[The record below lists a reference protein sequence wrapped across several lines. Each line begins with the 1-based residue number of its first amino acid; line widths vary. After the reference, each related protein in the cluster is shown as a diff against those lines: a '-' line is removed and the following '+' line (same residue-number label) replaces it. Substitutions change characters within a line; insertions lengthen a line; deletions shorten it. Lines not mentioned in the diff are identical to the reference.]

1 MNTAE
6 QSMVDLALSIARK
19 AHEGQLDKA
28 GVDYIE
34 HPIYV
39 ASQVDTEEEKA
50 VALLHD
56 VIEDSPVSAEELL
69 QAGLPETVVTAVQVL
84 TKKKEQDYQTY
95 LETVKKNPLARVV
108 KLADLKHNSDLSRL
122 SSITEKD
129 RERLKKYKKAIDFLS
144 MQKKP
149 FYAILVKNKR

>member
-56 VIEDSPVSAEELL
+56 VIEDSPVSAEGLL

-144 MQKKP
+144 M
-149 FYAILVKNKR
+149 

>member
-1 MNTAE
+1 MNTAG
-6 QSMVDLALSIARK
+6 QSMVNLALSIARQ

-28 GVDYIE
+28 GVDYIK

-39 ASQVDTEEEKA
+39 ASQVETEEEKT

-56 VIEDSPVSAEELL
+56 VLEDSSVTAEELL
-69 QAGLPETVVTAVQVL
+69 IAGLPETVVTTVQVL
-84 TKKKEQDYQTY
+84 TKQTGQDYQTY
-95 LETVKKNPLARVV
+95 LQAVKSNPLACRV

-122 SSITEKD
+122 TSITEKD

-144 MQKKP
+144 M
-149 FYAILVKNKR
+149 

>member
-1 MNTAE
+1 MNTTE

-56 VIEDSPVSAEELL
+56 VIEDSSVTAEELL
-69 QAGLPETVVTAVQVL
+69 NAGLPETVVTAIQIL
-84 TKKKEQDYQTY
+84 SKKKGQDYQTY
-95 LETVKKNPLARVV
+95 LENVKSNPLARVI

-122 SSITEKD
+122 SSVTDKD
-129 RERLKKYKKAIDFLS
+129 LERLEKYKKAIDYLS
-144 MQKKP
+144 M
-149 FYAILVKNKR
+149 

>member
-1 MNTAE
+1 MNTVE

-108 KLADLKHNSDLSRL
+108 KLADLEHNSDLSRL

-144 MQKKP
+144 
-149 FYAILVKNKR
+149 R

>member
-1 MNTAE
+1 MNTTE
-6 QSMVDLALSIARK
+6 QSMVDLALSIATQ

-108 KLADLKHNSDLSRL
+108 KLADLKHNSNLSRL

-144 MQKKP
+144 
-149 FYAILVKNKR
+149 R

>member
-1 MNTAE
+1 MDTSKQPMLE
-6 QSMVDLALSIARK
+6 LALPIATE
-19 AHEGQLDKA
+19 AHRGQFDKA
-28 GVDYIE
+28 GIDYIE

-84 TKKKEQDYQTY
+84 TKEKEQDYQTY

-108 KLADLKHNSDLSRL
+108 KLADLKHNSNLSRL

-144 MQKKP
+144 
-149 FYAILVKNKR
+149 R

>member
-1 MNTAE
+1 M
-6 QSMVDLALSIARK
+6 
-19 AHEGQLDKA
+19 
-28 GVDYIE
+28 
-34 HPIYV
+34 
-39 ASQVDTEEEKA
+39 
-50 VALLHD
+50 ALLHD

-69 QAGLPETVVTAVQVL
+69 QAGLPETVVTAVHVL

-129 RERLKKYKKAIDFLS
+129 RERLKKYKKLLIF
-144 MQKKP
+144 
-149 FYAILVKNKR
+149 

>member
-34 HPIYV
+34 HPICV

-122 SSITEKD
+122 SSITEED

-144 MQKKP
+144 
-149 FYAILVKNKR
+149 R

>member
-69 QAGLPETVVTAVQVL
+69 IAGLPEEVVTAVQVL

-129 RERLKKYKKAIDFLS
+129 KERLKKYKKAIDFLS
-144 MQKKP
+144 
-149 FYAILVKNKR
+149 R

>member
-1 MNTAE
+1 MNTTE
-6 QSMVDLALSIARK
+6 QSMVDLALSIATQ

-144 MQKKP
+144 
-149 FYAILVKNKR
+149 R

>member
-1 MNTAE
+1 MNTVE

-56 VIEDSPVSAEELL
+56 VIEDSPVSAEGLL

-108 KLADLKHNSDLSRL
+108 KLADLEHNSDLSRL

-144 MQKKP
+144 
-149 FYAILVKNKR
+149 R

>member
-1 MNTAE
+1 MNTTE
-6 QSMVDLALSIARK
+6 QSIVDLALSIARR

-28 GVDYIE
+28 EVDYIE

-144 MQKKP
+144 
-149 FYAILVKNKR
+149 R

>member
-1 MNTAE
+1 MNTVE

-56 VIEDSPVSAEELL
+56 VIEDSPVSAEGLL

-108 KLADLKHNSDLSRL
+108 KLSDLKHNSDLSRL

-144 MQKKP
+144 M
-149 FYAILVKNKR
+149 

>member
-1 MNTAE
+1 MNTVE

-28 GVDYIE
+28 EVDYIE

-56 VIEDSPVSAEELL
+56 VIEDSPVSAEGLL

-108 KLADLKHNSDLSRL
+108 KLSDLKHNSDLSRL

-144 MQKKP
+144 M
-149 FYAILVKNKR
+149 

>member
-6 QSMVDLALSIARK
+6 QSMIDLALSIARK
-19 AHEGQLDKA
+19 AHERQLDKA

-56 VIEDSPVSAEELL
+56 VIEDSPVSAEGLL

-129 RERLKKYKKAIDFLS
+129 KERLKKYKKAIDFLS
-144 MQKKP
+144 M
-149 FYAILVKNKR
+149 

>member
-1 MNTAE
+1 MNTSKQPMLE
-6 QSMVDLALSIARK
+6 LALSIATE
-19 AHEGQLDKA
+19 AHNGQFDKA

-69 QAGLPETVVTAVQVL
+69 QAGLPETVVTAVHVL

-144 MQKKP
+144 
-149 FYAILVKNKR
+149 R

>member
-28 GVDYIE
+28 GVDYIK

-56 VIEDSPVSAEELL
+56 VIEDSPVSAEGLL

-84 TKKKEQDYQTY
+84 TKKKEQDYQIY

-144 MQKKP
+144 M
-149 FYAILVKNKR
+149 

>member
-1 MNTAE
+1 MNTTE

-95 LETVKKNPLARVV
+95 LETVKKNPLVRVV

-129 RERLKKYKKAIDFLS
+129 KERLKKYKKAIDFLS
-144 MQKKP
+144 
-149 FYAILVKNKR
+149 R

>member
-56 VIEDSPVSAEELL
+56 VIEDSPVSAEGLL

-95 LETVKKNPLARVV
+95 LETVKKNPLVRVV

-129 RERLKKYKKAIDFLS
+129 KERLKKYKKAIDFLS
-144 MQKKP
+144 
-149 FYAILVKNKR
+149 R